1 MISALREE
9 SEINS
14 GSTEIGVK
22 FIPDHSYKEGELDRS
37 RVGKQDSVEETFPKE
52 VMTEWDLKEAQ
63 EVTRQRSGRQEQ
75 SRQLWQEGHMGW
87 LRCCELVQ
95 LESRAREHAA
105 GRPQGERGGG

>member
-1 MISALREE
+1 MDDEAPTLCQAPAYHDSMISALREE

-37 RVGKQDSVEETFPKE
+37 WGSRIVSRKTFPKE
-52 VMTEWDLKEAQ
+52 VMTEWDPVEAQ

-75 SRQLWQEGHMGW
+75 SRQVL
-87 LRCCELVQ
+87 
-95 LESRAREHAA
+95 
-105 GRPQGERGGG
+105 